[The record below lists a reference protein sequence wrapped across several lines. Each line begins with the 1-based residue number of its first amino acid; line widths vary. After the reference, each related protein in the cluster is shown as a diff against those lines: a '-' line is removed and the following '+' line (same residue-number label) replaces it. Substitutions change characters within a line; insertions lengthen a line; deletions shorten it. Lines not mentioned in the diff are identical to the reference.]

1 MKPKTLQMVL
11 GYSNINI
18 TMDLYVHI
26 TEEEKVKEL
35 ESVEKMLKIL

>member
-11 GYSNINI
+11 GHSNIGV
-18 TMDLYVHI
+18 TMILYVHV

-35 ESVEKMLKIL
+35 EMVEKMLKLV